1 MKSGF
6 AWEAWLLIYV
16 ARVVQK
22 SWLNSF
28 TKEVVNYV

>member
-1 MKSGF
+1 VGNGF

-22 SWLNSF
+22 LWVGLE
-28 TKEVVNYV
+28 KL